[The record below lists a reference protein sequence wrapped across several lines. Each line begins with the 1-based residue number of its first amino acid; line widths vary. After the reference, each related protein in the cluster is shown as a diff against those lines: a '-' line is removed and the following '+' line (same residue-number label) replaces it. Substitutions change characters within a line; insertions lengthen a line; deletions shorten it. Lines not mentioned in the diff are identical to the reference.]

1 MMIQVMSHV
10 TTPGLFTFYKT
21 SLKIFFYAVQYN
33 EWVFF
38 YFWLSNEMEIIPM
51 FTFSLFPTSVYVII
65 VANDVKKTQ
74 NAYRRVHGSPDL
86 RLDDH
91 MMCDAQNYAQKMASK
106 GVLEHQSS
114 AILARRGVGENIGM
128 SCVPA
133 RNGPLTYLKVQ
144 KMARNVAKRW

>member
-1 MMIQVMSHV
+1 
-10 TTPGLFTFYKT
+10 
-21 SLKIFFYAVQYN
+21 
-33 EWVFF
+33 
-38 YFWLSNEMEIIPM
+38 MEIIPM

-65 VANDVKKTQ
+65 VANDLKKTQ

-144 KMARNVAKRW
+144 KMARNRQDTGTRFRETWTNDFGCLAPADAPASGL